1 MDKKKK
7 KNQIIT
13 ATFVLPALLVFVFT
27 IVIPLVSG
35 IKIAFTNWNGLA
47 TDYQFVGFKNLWIL
61 LKDKQIIRP
70 IENTLFYTVATVIV
84 INSMGLLMAIALNRK
99 FRGAKTLR
107 ALIFSP
113 MITSLVIA
121 SFIWAY
127 IFRDVFPRVF
137 GIEGFLGNPKTVMY
151 AIILICIWR
160 DTGFCAIIY
169 SAGLSAV
176 PDDLL
181 EAATIDGANRWQR
194 FRMVTFKM
202 IAPAFT
208 NCITLWIG
216 YGLKCYDYP
225 VAATGGGPG
234 QSSQTI
240 TMYVFQQMF
249 QNNRAGYGQMGALV
263 LTILI
268 IIITSVITYILRK
281 REDDIYG

>member
-1 MDKKKK
+1 M
-7 KNQIIT
+7 
-13 ATFVLPALLVFVFT
+13 
-27 IVIPLVSG
+27 
-35 IKIAFTNWNGLA
+35 
-47 TDYQFVGFKNLWIL
+47 
-61 LKDKQIIRP
+61 
-70 IENTLFYTVATVIV
+70 
-84 INSMGLLMAIALNRK
+84 
-99 FRGAKTLR
+99 
-107 ALIFSP
+107 
-113 MITSLVIA
+113 
-121 SFIWAY
+121 
-127 IFRDVFPRVF
+127 
-137 GIEGFLGNPKTVMY
+137 
-151 AIILICIWR
+151 
-160 DTGFCAIIY
+160 
-169 SAGLSAV
+169 SAV

>member
-13 ATFVLPALLVFVFT
+13 ATFVLPFVFT